1 MNMQLVTGNHA
12 AGHSLGLAGE
22 ANRNARGAVCG
33 IYPIT
38 PQTEIVEYVAK
49 FPFTRGSVVPVESEH
64 SAMGVC
70 LGASMNGARSF
81 TASSS
86 NGLAYMAE
94 NVMVAAFY
102 RLPIVMAVVNRTLG
116 PPWNIWADQG
126 DSLMLRDFPWLQFY
140 CETNQE
146 VLDTTL
152 LAFRLAEDQRILL
165 PVMICM
171 DAFIVSHT
179 QTETS
184 LPEQADV
191 DRYLPDL
198 DLPHRIR
205 YDEARTLGGLA
216 WPHEGL
222 GSRLEIDEA
231 MQRVP
236 EVHGECR
243 AAFEETF
250 GRDPGAA
257 VQAFHTDDAEVVLVA
272 SGTMATTAREVV
284 RKRRA
289 AGEKIGLAKIKLY
302 RPFPA
307 AELRRACAAASRV
320 AVLDRN
326 YAAGSGGIF
335 WQDTRAA
342 FQGHRDDLLIQNYL
356 TGLCGGD
363 VTPTVIDQILA
374 DNPDI
379 LEEPSP
385 SVIFEDFGDSAL
397 VFDAFFWIESTPE
410 RSPRGV
416 RSALRFEI
424 ANVFKDNDVVIAFPQ
439 RDIHV
444 DGLLNVELSHT
455 PGQEQKFL
463 V

>member
-1 MNMQLVTGNHA
+1 MSFEVITGNHA
-12 AGHSLGLAGE
+12 AGYALSAAGE
-22 ANRNARGAVCG
+22 ANRTARGVACG

-49 FPFTRGSVVPVESEH
+49 FPFSKGRVVPVESEH
-64 SAMGVC
+64 SAMAVSM
-70 LGASMNGARSF
+70 GASISGARSF
-81 TASSS
+81 TASSA

-94 NVMVAAFY
+94 NVMVAGYY
-102 RLPIVMAVVNRTLG
+102 RLPIVMVAVNRTLG

-126 DSLMLRDFPWLQFY
+126 DTLALRDFAWLQFY

-152 LAFRLAEDQRILL
+152 LAFRIAEDRRILL
-165 PVMICM
+165 PVLVCM

-191 DRYLPDL
+191 DRFLPDL
-198 DLPHRIR
+198 DLPHRMH

-216 WPHEGL
+216 WPQEGL
-222 GSRLEIDEA
+222 SGRLEIDAA
-231 MQRVP
+231 MKRVP
-236 EVHGECR
+236 DVYEESRKV
-243 AAFEETF
+243 FEDTF
-250 GRDPGAA
+250 CRDPGAA
-257 VQAFHTDDAEVVLVA
+257 VQTFDTADADVVLVA

-284 RKRRA
+284 RKRRD
-289 AGEKIGLAKIKLY
+289 AGEKIGLAKIKMY

-307 AELRRACAAASRV
+307 DELREACKAATRV

-363 VTPTVIDQILA
+363 VTPTVIDEILA
-374 DNPDI
+374 DIGQRSEAGEPVWMGI
-379 LEEPSP
+379 VAGEE
-385 SVIFEDFGDSAL
+385 D
-397 VFDAFFWIESTPE
+397 
-410 RSPRGV
+410 
-416 RSALRFEI
+416 
-424 ANVFKDNDVVIAFPQ
+424 
-439 RDIHV
+439 
-444 DGLLNVELSHT
+444 
-455 PGQEQKFL
+455 
-463 V
+463 